1 MTRFCRLVLISCGVA
16 AVALA
21 QEPPP
26 TPQEPPAPAG
36 AAAGAAAVAR
46 PGMTPPSQDPQ
57 PYDKVI
63 TKDAKTKKGLF
74 LVHQIK
80 DKFYYE
86 IPKAE
91 LNKEFLWNSQIA
103 RTTLGVGYGGQ
114 QLSERVVRWE
124 LAGNKVHLREINYD
138 VVADPK
144 TPISLA
150 VKAANNDTI
159 IMTFPVAAFN
169 KDGDPVVEVT
179 RLFPTDGQEIAAR
192 QRLGATML
200 DATRSANE
208 RISPYPENIEVE
220 ASMTYTRTPTPAG
233 MPSSSPMPIVMGGSQ
248 MRPGSATVVLHH
260 SMVKL
265 PEKPMMPRVFDERVG
280 FFTEN
285 KMDYSKD
292 EHRGAASQ
300 HGEAPRKA
308 HD

>member
-1 MTRFCRLVLISCGVA
+1 MTRFSRLVLIGCCAAAA
-16 AVALA
+16 AVA

-26 TPQEPPAPAG
+26 TPQEPSAPAG
-36 AAAGAAAVAR
+36 AAVAAAAAR
-46 PGMTPPSQDPQ
+46 PGTTPPSQDPQ

-179 RLFPTDGQEIAAR
+179 RLFSTDVQEIGAR
-192 QRLGATML
+192 HRLGATML
-200 DATRSANE
+200 DATRSAIE

-233 MPSSSPMPIVMGGSQ
+233 MPSSSPMPIVIDRKSTRLNSSHLGISY
-248 MRPGSATVVLHH
+248 A
-260 SMVKL
+260 
-265 PEKPMMPRVFDERVG
+265 VFCLKKKKK
-280 FFTEN
+280 T
-285 KMDYSKD
+285 KM
-292 EHRGAASQ
+292 
-300 HGEAPRKA
+300 
-308 HD
+308 